1 MFKHLALAGL
11 SAGLIACGGTEETTP
26 AADQTAPPQ
35 GVISV
40 SELLASSPEGQVVV
54 DLRNTRNG
62 FRVEPGV
69 DHAAIN
75 VICPSDRVMNL
86 EKWLPELAAEFQTS
100 PAALAK
106 GFTMYP
112 FMAPEEGSVR
122 AMSAPVCVSPDPYTE
137 CYLHREPD
145 GSWVCFC

>member
-1 MFKHLALAGL
+1 MLKHLVTAALGL
-11 SAGLIACGGTEETTP
+11 GLIACGGTEKAPETAQP
-26 AADQTAPPQ
+26 AGNTQ
-35 GVISV
+35 GVVSV

-54 DLRNTRNG
+54 DLRNTRSG

-69 DHAAIN
+69 DYSAIN

-100 PAALAK
+100 PASLEK

-112 FMAPEEGSVR
+112 HMAPAKGSVQ
-122 AMSAPVCVSPDPYTE
+122 ALAAPLCVSPDPYTQ

>member
-1 MFKHLALAGL
+1 MFKHLAMAALG
-11 SAGLIACGGTEETTP
+11 AGLIACGGSE
-26 AADQTAPPQ
+26 TAPEAQQPVNTQ

-40 SELLASSPEGQVVV
+40 SGLLASSPEGKVVV
-54 DLRNTRNG
+54 DLRNTTNG

-69 DHAAIN
+69 DHSAVN

-86 EKWLPELAAEFQTS
+86 EKWLPELASEFQTS
-100 PAALAK
+100 PAALQK

-112 FMAPEEGSVR
+112 FMAPKQGSVG
-122 AMSAPVCVSPDPYTE
+122 AMGAPVCVSPDPYTQ